1 MAILC
6 ISCLGLGLPPRR
18 EVLFKLNGAKLSE
31 PEAHRSGGEVPRG
44 GMQIIIAGR

>member
-1 MAILC
+1 MYILPRPRPP
-6 ISCLGLGLPPRR
+6 PPRR

-31 PEAHRSGGEVPRG
+31 PGAHRSGGEVPRG

>member
-1 MAILC
+1 MYILPRPR
-6 ISCLGLGLPPRR
+6 LPPRR

-31 PEAHRSGGEVPRG
+31 PGGAHRSGGEAPRG

>member
-1 MAILC
+1 MYILPQPR
-6 ISCLGLGLPPRR
+6 LPPRR

-31 PEAHRSGGEVPRG
+31 PGAHRSGGEARG

>member
-1 MAILC
+1 MYILPRPR
-6 ISCLGLGLPPRR
+6 LPPRR

-31 PEAHRSGGEVPRG
+31 PEGGGHRSGGEEVPRG

>member
-1 MAILC
+1 MYILPRPRL
-6 ISCLGLGLPPRR
+6 SPRR

-31 PEAHRSGGEVPRG
+31 PGAHRSGGEAPRG